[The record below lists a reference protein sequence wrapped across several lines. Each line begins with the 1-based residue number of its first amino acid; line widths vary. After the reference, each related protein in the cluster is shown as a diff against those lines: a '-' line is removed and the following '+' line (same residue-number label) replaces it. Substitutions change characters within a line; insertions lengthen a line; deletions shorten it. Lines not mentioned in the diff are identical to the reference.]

1 MKERQDYHQR
11 NVCEL
16 IFRIWTGRFET
27 AGFGLM
33 LVAVTIMRLL
43 HNRPELPS
51 VPAPSRSARRI
62 TRMWQAQPID
72 VALGIPW
79 AL

>member
-1 MKERQDYHQR
+1 MAYHA
-11 NVCEL
+11 VAAMAAMA
-16 IFRIWTGRFET
+16 

-51 VPAPSRSARRI
+51 VPASRSRRI
-62 TRMWQAQPID
+62 TRMWQARPMD
-72 VALGIPW
+72 VGIPW
-79 AL
+79 DPLGIHWAL